1 MSPRKPLTG
10 LLVFGVSVI
19 TSVSTSGPE
28 SVHSISVSNGVRYT
42 VAGARIDAHSG
53 TILRGQDGLFYWY
66 GESYACGFHWTD
78 PQTPYCGPQVYHSSD
93 MSHWQGP
100 WPLFDAS
107 SASWQDLCMHQPGA
121 PGNGCF
127 RPKVV
132 YNPGTRLYVLW
143 LNTGGFAGDGYRV
156 LTSRAPIGPF
166 QLAAKPELRDGA
178 IADWRGNPHA
188 QDGDE
193 GLFVDAGGSAWLT
206 WSRGGRLL
214 QEKLNAAYTSG
225 TGAPKVIMN
234 YPQFAPW
241 AGVESPS

>member
-1 MSPRKPLTG
+1 
-10 LLVFGVSVI
+10 
-19 TSVSTSGPE
+19 
-28 SVHSISVSNGVRYT
+28 
-42 VAGARIDAHSG
+42 
-53 TILRGQDGLFYWY
+53 
-66 GESYACGFHWTD
+66 
-78 PQTPYCGPQVYHSSD
+78 
-93 MSHWQGP
+93 
-100 WPLFDAS
+100 
-107 SASWQDLCMHQPGA
+107 MHQPGA

-241 AGVESPS
+241 AGVESPSEFEHDGHYYLAMSLRLPSQRVHDYVGDLTAEAEEG